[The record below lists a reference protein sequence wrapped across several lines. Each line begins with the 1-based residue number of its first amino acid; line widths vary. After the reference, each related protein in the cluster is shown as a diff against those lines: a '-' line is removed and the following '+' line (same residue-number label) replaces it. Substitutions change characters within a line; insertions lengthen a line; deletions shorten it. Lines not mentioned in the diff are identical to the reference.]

1 MLFCSFSTFQ
11 SRNAHIQCLNFD
23 QLDPFSQMTP
33 KVCYR
38 VVFLTGPLNFQLDPF
53 SQMTPKVCYINLKNS
68 ENLSRAEALGRR
80 FPCDPIKAKIRRLG
94 MEIKSQ

>member
-1 MLFCSFSTFQ
+1 MCYFVDFQPSTVEMLIFS
-11 SRNAHIQCLNFD
+11 SSILIN
-23 QLDPFSQMTP
+23 
-33 KVCYR
+33 
-38 VVFLTGPLNFQLDPF
+38 LTHF

>member
-1 MLFCSFSTFQ
+1 MCYFVVFSTFQ
-11 SRNAHIQCLNFD
+11 SRNAHIQRLNFD
-23 QLDPFSQMTP
+23 
-33 KVCYR
+33 
-38 VVFLTGPLNFQLDPF
+38 QLDPF

-68 ENLSRAEALGRR
+68 ENLSRAGLGRR